1 MHSESLFV
9 TVNTHAGVSALRRR
23 DEILKVIREETIH
36 SQEEL
41 QQRLA
46 SRGFMVTQPTLSRDL
61 RDLGL
66 AKSPKGYVVPGA
78 DRTFAAPPADREQGE
93 SWMERA
99 LRTFVQSVAT
109 ASTLVVVKTP
119 PAAAHAVGLA
129 IDKAELPEVVGSVAG
144 DDTVFL
150 ATVSPEVA
158 ERLAARLT
166 AILERPRSAR
176 RAHP

>member
-1 MHSESLFV
+1 M
-9 TVNTHAGVSALRRR
+9 NTHSGPTALRRR

-41 QQRLA
+41 QHRLA
-46 SRGFMVTQPTLSRDL
+46 SRGFVVAQPTLSRDL

-66 AKSPKGYVVPGA
+66 AKSPRGYVIPGS
-78 DRTFAAPPADREQGE
+78 DRTFDSRLNDREQSG
-93 SWMERA
+93 SRMERV

-109 ASTLVVVKTP
+109 AGTLVVVKTP

-150 ATVSPEVA
+150 ATVSPDVA
-158 ERLAARLT
+158 QRLAARL
-166 AILERPRSAR
+166 AAVLEQPRSR
-176 RAHP
+176 RKGSP